1 MVALL
6 LAPGMALG
14 QDVDASAAIYA
25 EPMASI
31 EASGPA
37 ELWSPV
43 ELADIPFW
51 YTCGRAFHAVD
62 LEEAPTGLEVDPPIP
77 TTRPI
82 VFNDGTDA
90 MAVSVRDPGRSPQ
103 EGALWY
109 REYERTEDGWVGGS
123 GSGTCEPWARFPT
136 VGGLGGYWRLDPRR
150 SAPNARSRRIH
161 LKVWYGRECPSAV
174 RIMGRPRVH
183 LTDEAALIA
192 VPVTVR
198 HNTDVCIGG
207 RAERVTARLPEPLGD
222 RQLYDAGTL
231 PIRAVGEVMSE
242 PSPRLASGSG
252 TWGPLAVIDDPGSGA
267 LDAAG
272 GSGRLRI
279 GHRCV
284 FLRADNGERT
294 TLVWRSG
301 QTRWDRERRQIILD
315 DQDLGKIRLSL
326 GDRIGLGGASTGEG
340 PPIAA
345 WLSARDDSCPTPS
358 WTVHQV
364 FVEGR

>member
-1 MVALL
+1 MRTQGTCCIGRTHREEMTETDRRVGSVVRAVIVAVMVALL

-109 REYERTEDGWVGGS
+109 REYERTEDGWGGQ
-123 GSGTCEPWARFPT
+123 WLR
-136 VGGLGGYWRLDPRR
+136 
-150 SAPNARSRRIH
+150 H
-161 LKVWYGRECPSAV
+161 L
-174 RIMGRPRVH
+174 
-183 LTDEAALIA
+183 
-192 VPVTVR
+192 
-198 HNTDVCIGG
+198 
-207 RAERVTARLPEPLGD
+207 
-222 RQLYDAGTL
+222 
-231 PIRAVGEVMSE
+231 RAVGALSDGWWARWLLAAR
-242 PSPRLASGSG
+242 PSQIRTQRTVPAHPPQGLVRPGMPECRPHHGSAARPPDRRGGPHRRASD
-252 TWGPLAVIDDPGSGA
+252 GPAQH
-267 LDAAG
+267 
-272 GSGRLRI
+272 GRV
-279 GHRCV
+279 C
-284 FLRADNGERT
+284 
-294 TLVWRSG
+294 
-301 QTRWDRERRQIILD
+301 RW
-315 DQDLGKIRLSL
+315 
-326 GDRIGLGGASTGEG
+326 AS
-340 PPIAA
+340 
-345 WLSARDDSCPTPS
+345 
-358 WTVHQV
+358 
-364 FVEGR
+364 